1 MENKKKKKVNVGS
14 VIILIVIL
22 LIVLG
27 VFNPQLLFFLN
38 ENQQSAVALFRD
50 TYLTPYSPIHSDGGF
65 DFLKIVA
72 IILLI
77 AACWLVNKLVQF
89 IISKVKFKNRN
100 AKTVSSLVAN
110 LVKYAIVIYAILY
123 ALSILGVNM
132 GAIIASLGILS
143 LVIGFGAQSM
153 IEDVITGMFIIF
165 EGQLHLG
172 DIVSIGGFRG
182 EVTNIG
188 IRTTQLT
195 DCSGNIQV
203 INNSDIRS
211 VINLSDVATTSTVTV
226 VITNDADIEL
236 IEKTMNKCMED
247 TFNKY
252 PGLYK
257 EKPIYLGINQFVD
270 NGLELIFTA
279 SATENDI
286 YAAQRALRREIR
298 IALSAAQIGDPIE
311 IINIRNDE
319 DIR

>member
-1 MENKKKKKVNVGS
+1 MENKKKKKVNAGS

-72 IILLI
+72 IVLLI

-89 IISKVKFKNRN
+89 ILSKVKFKNRN

-211 VINLSDVATTSTVTV
+211 VINLSDVATTSTVTA
-226 VITNDADIEL
+226 VITNDVDVEYV
-236 IEKTMNKCMED
+236 EKVMNECMVE
-247 TFNKY
+247 TYKKY
-252 PGLYK
+252 PSLFK
-257 EKPIYLGINQFVD
+257 TQPKYLGINQFVD
-270 NGLELIFTA
+270 NGLELIFLA
-279 SATENDI
+279 SATEDDI
-286 YAAQRALRREIR
+286 YSAQRLLRKEIR
-298 IALSAAQIGDPIE
+298 MAIDNANIGDPIE
-311 IINIRNDE
+311 IINIRQDDN
-319 DIR
+319 IK